1 MAYVY
6 CHFKS
11 DNNDPFYVGIG
22 KTKTRPYTMYNR
34 SKWHKN
40 IVKKHGVKA
49 SIIINNIDWENA
61 CFWEKAWIKALKR
74 DNYNIANLTDGGDGV
89 KGLNFTEDHRKK
101 LSDAKIGKKQSLE
114 TIKKRSEKLIGKKRS
129 LETIE
134 KVRLSNIGKKR
145 TKEQNE
151 ANSLRT
157 KKLMENPENRKKL
170 SDANT
175 GKKLSEETKLKISLY
190 FKGKKLSEEHKL
202 KIGLANKGKKSGL
215 GLKRS
220 DEIKR
225 KMSESAKIREAKK
238 RELRNN

>member
-40 IVKKHGVKA
+40 IVKKHGVRA

-61 CFWEKAWIKALKR
+61 CFWEKAWIKALKT

-114 TIKKRSEKLIGKKRS
+114 TIKKRLEKNAIINKPNVKMVLTHNPLGEYGHIQHIKVSNVVLTVSKKPTYVFS
-129 LETIE
+129 YST
-134 KVRLSNIGKKR
+134 N
-145 TKEQNE
+145 
-151 ANSLRT
+151 
-157 KKLMENPENRKKL
+157 
-170 SDANT
+170 D
-175 GKKLSEETKLKISLY
+175 
-190 FKGKKLSEEHKL
+190 
-202 KIGLANKGKKSGL
+202 
-215 GLKRS
+215 
-220 DEIKR
+220 KR
-225 KMSESAKIREAKK
+225 KSENNEICNLKKYYKSFFLILNMFQYLLAVRKINFLEKYL
-238 RELRNN
+238 E